1 MEKMCIKMSHT
12 WTQTLRSQCELTSSF
27 WVLPVTDC
35 CPDPLPYF
43 TSWLLWKRW
52 MYKLGHYVLKAR
64 VSSNLINH
72 GISCLFPTCAAW
84 FCGSDSSA
92 SRRFHMSPAT
102 PSIQCPVRNKFPLV
116 FTCWVFAATELV
128 RRRNERPAKI
138 WASAIAEI
146 SLVREDRQFAWA
158 L

>member
-1 MEKMCIKMSHT
+1 MIDINIHTEDGKMCFKMSYT
-12 WTQTLRSQCELTSSF
+12 RTQTLRSQCELTSSF

-72 GISCLFPTCAAW
+72 GISCLFPTYAAW

-102 PSIQCPVRNKFPLV
+102 PSIQTVSGPKQVS
-116 FTCWVFAATELV
+116 TCIHLLSLCSNWTGQEK
-128 RRRNERPAKI
+128 E
-138 WASAIAEI
+138 WEASQDLGF
-146 SLVREDRQFAWA
+146 SHSWDFFS
-158 L
+158 